1 MLRFAIAFATLA
13 IATPTFAETSN
24 TYTKLDFDD
33 KGVCKNLTP
42 PPEEGE
48 PNDGAVL
55 ECRGVGANIVSFME
69 GDLRSFVS
77 FGTKPAEHCSR
88 FQTFGGFNS
97 TGDTIEWRLRDGKAF
112 ATILRWNVSYD
123 PADSSKIKSW
133 LVVTKLEDNNSCHMG
148 YVEAGYPKAN
158 ETAQRL
164 ADQFAADFSCKTA
177 KPIFIAKIGTE
188 TDGIAANSGCQ
199 PQ

>member
-1 MLRFAIAFATLA
+1 MRSLVICTSLFFTTTALA
-13 IATPTFAETSN
+13 ASDSV
-24 TYTKLDFDD
+24 YTKLDFNN
-33 KGVCKNLTP
+33 VQICKNLTP

-48 PNDGAVL
+48 PEDSAMFECKGIGAH
-55 ECRGVGANIVSFME
+55 IVSFME

-77 FGTKPAEHCSR
+77 FGSKPVEHCSR
-88 FQTFGGFNS
+88 FQTFSGFNS
-97 TGDTIEWRLRDGKAF
+97 TGNTVEWRMKDGRPL

-123 PADSSKIKSW
+123 PVESTKIKSW

-148 YVEAGYPKAN
+148 YVEAGNPNAN

-164 ADQFAADFSCKTA
+164 ADQFAEGFSCATA